1 MLHWMMKY
9 GSDRPTKVVRWYAP
23 VRLTGFLL
31 LGLLLLGCTRSDLS
45 TSPSASGAAPTL
57 EAPATSPTLMQATTE
72 GGQQL
77 PLSAQIKVADQ
88 VIQLEVAGTPEQQ
101 AIGLMSRTSLP
112 DDRGMLFLFESPRRA
127 SFWMKNTLI
136 PLDMIFLLNGKVQ
149 AISSNVPPCKADPC
163 PTYGPNA
170 LVDQVIE
177 LRAGRAAELGLKQGD
192 RLKVEKL

>member
-1 MLHWMMKY
+1 MKY

-101 AIGLMSRTSLP
+101 AIGLMNRTDLAA
-112 DDRGMLFLFESPRRA
+112 DRGMIFDFGSPRRVG
-127 SFWMKNTLI
+127 FWMKNTLI

-149 AISSNVPPCKADPC
+149 AVSSNVPPCEADPC

>member
-1 MLHWMMKY
+1 MLHWIMKD
-9 GSDRPTKVVRWYAP
+9 GSHRPAKAVRWYAP

-31 LGLLLLGCTRSDLS
+31 LGLLLLGCARSNL
-45 TSPSASGAAPTL
+45 
-57 EAPATSPTLMQATTE
+57 ATSPGASGTSPTSDAPASKQTNIQTTTE
-72 GGQQL
+72 AGQQL
-77 PLSAQIKVADQ
+77 PLSAQIEVANQ
-88 VIQLEVAGTPEQQ
+88 VIQLEVAGTQEQQ
-101 AIGLMSRTSLP
+101 AIGLMSRTNLP

-149 AISSNVPPCKADPC
+149 AISSNVPPCEADPC

-192 RLKVEKL
+192 RINVQKL